1 MQDNRNTPSCISQDK
16 GMICIDTTRVLDSC
30 RDRDCF
36 EDQRV
41 YLTAA
46 GEEILA
52 NATNVRTKSAKIL
65 WAYVGVNDVPFN
77 TGFYH
82 VSVRYYIEIT
92 FEACVGIGR
101 SQCFRGLVIL
111 EKEVVLYGGEGN
123 ITSYSSMPGS
133 RYCDIG
139 DACAVKTNLPV
150 AVVDT
155 VEPVVLGTKV
165 QEICDCCC
173 CDCLEIPEPVR
184 CALDGNICNNNNG
197 LQISVSLGLFSVI
210 RIERPAQLLVQATD
224 YCVPDKECTPATNND
239 NPCDLFR
246 SIAFPTSRFCG
257 SFNSPNE
264 APGPRGGCGCNK

>member
-1 MQDNRNTPSCISQDK
+1 MQDNRNAPSCASQDK
-16 GMICIDTTRVLDSC
+16 GMICIDTVRILDSC

-52 NATNVRTKSAKIL
+52 CATNVRTKAARIL

-82 VSVRYYIEIT
+82 ISVRYYIEVT
-92 FEACVGIGR
+92 FEACVAIGK
-101 SQCFRGLVIL
+101 SQCFSGLVIL

-123 ITSYSSMPGS
+123 ITSYSSVPGAG
-133 RYCDIG
+133 YCDIG
-139 DACAVKTNLPV
+139 NTCAVSTNLPV

-165 QEICDCCC
+165 QECCDCCC
-173 CDCLEIPEPVR
+173 ECLEIPEPVR
-184 CALDGNICNNNNG
+184 CALDGNITNG
-197 LQISVSLGLFSVI
+197 NGGLRIYVSLGIFSII
-210 RIERPAQLLVQATD
+210 RIERPAQLLVQASD
-224 YCVPDKECTPATNND
+224 YCVPDKECAAATNND

-246 SIAFPTSRFCG
+246 SIAFPTSRFRG
-257 SFNSPNE
+257 SFTCP
-264 APGPRGGCGCNK
+264 PDVGPARGCGCGK